1 MSAIRIRRVVT
12 TRDGGASVPPYDS
25 FNLAEHVGDSPEA
38 VAANRA
44 RLATGIGLTT
54 QHLVW
59 MEQVH
64 GRTVTVVD
72 GPQLGPVPA
81 CDALVTTQPQLAV
94 VVLVA
99 DCVPVL
105 LADPVGNVVAAVH
118 AGRVGARAGVL
129 PAALETMR
137 RLGARI
143 ARVQALLGP
152 SACGQCYEVPEQMQA
167 DVEARLPGSACR
179 TRRGSAGLDL
189 RAGLWRQLAAVG
201 VAKVGVDPRCT
212 VEESSLYS
220 YRRDGVTGRL
230 AAATWFEQ

>member
-1 MSAIRIRRVVT
+1 MRIRRVVT
-12 TRDGGASVPPYDS
+12 TRDGGASLPPYDS

-44 RLATGIGLTT
+44 RLATGIGLAT

-118 AGRVGARAGVL
+118 AGRVGARAGV
-129 PAALETMR
+129 
-137 RLGARI
+137 
-143 ARVQALLGP
+143 
-152 SACGQCYEVPEQMQA
+152 
-167 DVEARLPGSACR
+167 
-179 TRRGSAGLDL
+179 
-189 RAGLWRQLAAVG
+189 
-201 VAKVGVDPRCT
+201 
-212 VEESSLYS
+212 
-220 YRRDGVTGRL
+220 
-230 AAATWFEQ
+230 